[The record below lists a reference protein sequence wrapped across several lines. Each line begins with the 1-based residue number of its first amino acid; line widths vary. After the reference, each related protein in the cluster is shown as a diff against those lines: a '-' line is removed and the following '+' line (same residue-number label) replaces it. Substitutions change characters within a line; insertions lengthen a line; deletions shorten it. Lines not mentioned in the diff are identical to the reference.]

1 MTPDQISYALS
12 KQVPDMQRGFTIQTA
27 YGDLVIPAGY
37 MAERLA
43 ARMRLVLEVEL
54 VARWA
59 QGPAA

>member
-1 MTPDQISYALS
+1 MTPDQIAYALS

-43 ARMRLVLEVEL
+43 ARVRLVLEVEL
-54 VARWA
+54 LA
-59 QGPAA
+59 QAAGAAA